1 LFRFFFKFLFE
12 GFGFV
17 MRHWTKKHLNPSW

>member
-1 LFRFFFKFLFE
+1 
-12 GFGFV
+12 